1 MPDIVSDRN
10 ACHLKAR
17 IAKALTNS
25 NFRRAEI
32 SQGLKISSWNKNT
45 KFGYSNDCRH
55 FFLLKV
61 NFNLSSDSCE
71 EEIEFFIKAI
81 EHGAIDIAWTTT
93 YASESSR
100 GLIDEKVAK
109 CVDVI
114 FL

>member
-1 MPDIVSDRN
+1 MDIQTIVD
-10 ACHLKAR
+10 
-17 IAKALTNS
+17 I
-25 NFRRAEI
+25 
-32 SQGLKISSWNKNT
+32 
-45 KFGYSNDCRH
+45 

-100 GLIDEKVAK
+100 GLIDEKAAK
-109 CVDVI
+109 CVEVI
-114 FL
+114 FYKIFMKKLFSILGFRACSNSGD